1 MNWITAQS
9 TERPQEKDTTSS
21 KTVNYVR
28 RNTHTIQVEDM
39 DEQEVTVYEYEELV
53 VSKDAWLMYLELEQ
67 AKADIDFL
75 TMLTED
81 L

>member
-1 MNWITAQS
+1 MNWKTVQS
-9 TERPQEKDTTSS
+9 TARPQEKDTTSS

>member
-1 MNWITAQS
+1 MNWKSVQS
-9 TERPQEKDTTSS
+9 MERPQEKDTTSS
-21 KTVNYVR
+21 KAVNYVR
-28 RNTHTIQVEDM
+28 RNTDTIQVEDM

>member
-1 MNWITAQS
+1 MNWKSVQS
-9 TERPQEKDTTSS
+9 MERPQEKDTTSS
-21 KTVNYVR
+21 KAVNYVR

>member
-1 MNWITAQS
+1 
-9 TERPQEKDTTSS
+9 
-21 KTVNYVR
+21 
-28 RNTHTIQVEDM
+28 M

>member
-1 MNWITAQS
+1 MNWKSVQS
-9 TERPQEKDTTSS
+9 MERPQEKDTTSS

-28 RNTHTIQVEDM
+28 RNIHTIQVEDM

>member
-1 MNWITAQS
+1 MNWKSVQS
-9 TERPQEKDTTSS
+9 MERPQEKDTTSS
-21 KTVNYVR
+21 KAVNYVR

-75 TMLTED
+75 TMLTGD

>member
-1 MNWITAQS
+1 MTWKTAQS
-9 TERPQEKDTTSS
+9 MERPQERDTTSS
-21 KTVNYVR
+21 KAVNYVR
-28 RNTHTIQVEDM
+28 RNIHTVQMEDL
-39 DEQEVTVYEYEELV
+39 DGQTVTMYEYEELT
-53 VSKDAWLMYLELEQ
+53 VSKDSWLMYLELEQ

>member
-1 MNWITAQS
+1 MNWKSVQS
-9 TERPQEKDTTSS
+9 MERPQEKDTTSS

>member
-1 MNWITAQS
+1 MNWKSVQS
-9 TERPQEKDTTSS
+9 MERPQEKDTTSS

-28 RNTHTIQVEDM
+28 RNTHTIQVKDI